1 MERFVKNF
9 IFNPYL
15 ILIILMLIISVSYQY
30 GTVEHYVVTIEEKER
45 IVTGSGKDMSSKYL
59 VFTDKKVF
67 QNTDALFHLKFS
79 SSDLQGRLKVGRT
92 YKLKTYGW
100 RIPFLSTYENIVSIE
115 D

>member
-1 MERFVKNF
+1 
-9 IFNPYL
+9 
-15 ILIILMLIISVSYQY
+15 MLIISVSYQY

>member
-1 MERFVKNF
+1 MKNF

-15 ILIILMLIISVSYQY
+15 ILIILMSIISVSYQY
-30 GTVEHYVVTIEEKER
+30 GTVEYYVVTIEEKER
-45 IVTGSGKDMSSKYL
+45 IVTGSGEDISSKYL